1 MKLNKTEN
9 WNNQRRIFAICNYIK
24 QRLLFPVHKW
34 SMEVLSRLRTDGTF
48 NQEFPLSLLREGK
61 KNECYSFDLKSATDR
76 WPLSVMFALMSC
88 MFGPTLASSIVNS
101 SLGLNTFLVGKP
113 IVKRMSEVAFL
124 CGQPLGYYSSWS
136 LFALSHHYVVW
147 LAAKRAYPQR
157 TTPFKDYALLGDDI
171 LITDALV
178 AQQYR
183 ILLDKLGVTISEAK
197 SIISETGC
205 VEFAKR
211 FWVKSMQIDLSPVS
225 LRLLLSCRTTIGLC
239 SIRNKYPVSVS
250 TLQRLGGAG
259 FRVRSLSRLN
269 LNVGKD

>member
-1 MKLNKTEN
+1 
-9 WNNQRRIFAICNYIK
+9 
-24 QRLLFPVHKW
+24 
-34 SMEVLSRLRTDGTF
+34 MEVLSHLRTDGTF

-76 WPLSVMFALMSC
+76 WPLSIMFALMSC
-88 MFGPTLASSIVNS
+88 MFGTTLASLIVNG

-124 CGQPLGYYSSWS
+124 YGQPLGYYSSWS

-183 ILLDKLGVTISEAK
+183 ILLDKLGVTILEAK
-197 SIISETGC
+197 SIIS
-205 VEFAKR
+205 
-211 FWVKSMQIDLSPVS
+211 
-225 LRLLLSCRTTIGLC
+225 
-239 SIRNKYPVSVS
+239 
-250 TLQRLGGAG
+250 
-259 FRVRSLSRLN
+259 
-269 LNVGKD
+269 

>member
-1 MKLNKTEN
+1 M
-9 WNNQRRIFAICNYIK
+9 I
-24 QRLLFPVHKW
+24 
-34 SMEVLSRLRTDGTF
+34 
-48 NQEFPLSLLREGK
+48 
-61 KNECYSFDLKSATDR
+61 
-76 WPLSVMFALMSC
+76 
-88 MFGPTLASSIVNS
+88 
-101 SLGLNTFLVGKP
+101 
-113 IVKRMSEVAFL
+113 
-124 CGQPLGYYSSWS
+124 
-136 LFALSHHYVVW
+136 
-147 LAAKRAYPQR
+147 
-157 TTPFKDYALLGDDI
+157 
-171 LITDALV
+171 
-178 AQQYR
+178 
-183 ILLDKLGVTISEAK
+183 ISEAK

>member
-124 CGQPLGYYSSWS
+124 CGQSLGYYSLWS
-136 LFALSHHYVVW
+136 LFALSHHYIVW
-147 LAAKRAYPQR
+147 LAAK
-157 TTPFKDYALLGDDI
+157 
-171 LITDALV
+171 
-178 AQQYR
+178 
-183 ILLDKLGVTISEAK
+183 
-197 SIISETGC
+197 
-205 VEFAKR
+205 
-211 FWVKSMQIDLSPVS
+211 
-225 LRLLLSCRTTIGLC
+225 
-239 SIRNKYPVSVS
+239 
-250 TLQRLGGAG
+250 
-259 FRVRSLSRLN
+259 
-269 LNVGKD
+269 